1 MPVLARPPA
10 GKGCENGFALL
21 IVLWMLV
28 LTSFLVAIIAGSGR
42 TELRITGNLVA
53 NGEATA
59 AADGA
64 VYQAI
69 FNLLDP
75 RPDLRWAL
83 DGSVHE
89 LMVGDCVVDTRLQ
102 DEAARINPNLA
113 SPELLE
119 ALLRAIGRDPESAR
133 QLELAIGEWIGN
145 TAAPQ
150 PKAVVLATYRQ
161 SGRDY
166 APPGAPLESLDELGS
181 VIGMTPATLAAL
193 RPHLSLF
200 APAQPN
206 PARADPVVAAALE
219 LVARAGASVSALT
232 NPPSDNRTVRIVVIA
247 HGPSNAVVTR
257 TAIVKLGPAQASG
270 YAIVAWD
277 SAAD

>member
-1 MPVLARPPA
+1 MSARADAPA
-10 GKGCENGFALL
+10 NKRRDQGFALL

-28 LTSFLVAIIAGSGR
+28 LTSFLVALIAASGR
-42 TELRITGNLVA
+42 TELRITDNLVA
-53 NGEATA
+53 NGEAAA

-64 VYQAI
+64 IHRAL
-69 FNLLDP
+69 FNLIDP
-75 RPDLRWAL
+75 RPGFRWPL
-83 DGSVHE
+83 NGSVHE
-89 LMVGDCVVDTRLQ
+89 LAIGDCRVDTRVL

-119 ALLRAIGRDPESAR
+119 ALLRVIGGNPLSAR
-133 QLELAIGEWIGN
+133 QLALAIGEWTGN
-145 TAAPQ
+145 AASPR
-150 PKAVVLATYRQ
+150 PKAVVLADYRQ

-181 VIGMTPATLAAL
+181 IVGMTEATLVAL

-219 LVARAGASVSALT
+219 LVARAGASVSLLT
-232 NPPSDNRTVRIVVIA
+232 SPPSDNRTVRIAVIA
-247 HGPSNAVVTR
+247 HGPSNAAVTR

-277 SAAD
+277 SGAD

>member
-1 MPVLARPPA
+1 MPGLARAPA
-10 GKGCENGFALL
+10 GRGRDEGFALL

-28 LTSFLVAIIAGSGR
+28 LTSFLVAMIAGSGR

-53 NGEATA
+53 NGAAAA

-64 VYQAI
+64 IYQAI
-69 FNLLDP
+69 FNSIDP
-75 RPDLRWAL
+75 RPELRWPL
-83 DGSVHE
+83 DGSIHE
-89 LMVGDCVVDTRLQ
+89 FAIGDCVVDVRLQ

-133 QLELAIGEWIGN
+133 QLALAIGEWIGN
-145 TAAPQ
+145 TNSAQ
-150 PKAVVLATYRQ
+150 PKAAVLADYRQ

-166 APPGAPLESLDELGS
+166 APPGAPLESLDELGG

-206 PARADPVVAAALE
+206 PARADPIVAAALE
-219 LVARAGASVSALT
+219 VVARAGVSASALT
-232 NPPSDNRTVRIVVIA
+232 SQPSDNRTVRITVIA
-247 HGPSNAVVTR
+247 HGPSNAVATH
-257 TAIVKLGPAQASG
+257 TAIVKVGPAQAGG
-270 YAIVAWD
+270 YAVVAWD
-277 SAAD
+277 AAAE

>member
-1 MPVLARPPA
+1 MPASARAPA
-10 GKGCENGFALL
+10 NEGRDRGFALL

-28 LTSFLVAIIAGSGR
+28 LTSFLVALIAAGGR

-53 NGEATA
+53 NEEAAA

-64 VYQAI
+64 IHLAI
-69 FNLLDP
+69 FNLMDP
-75 RPDLRWAL
+75 RPELRWPL

-89 LMVGDCVVDTRLQ
+89 LAIGDCAVETRLL
-102 DEAARINPNLA
+102 DEASRINPNLA

-133 QLELAIGEWIGN
+133 QLASAIDEWIGN
-145 TAAPQ
+145 TASPR
-150 PKAVVLATYRQ
+150 PKPVVLADYRR

-166 APPGAPLESLDELGS
+166 APPGSPLESLDELGDI
-181 VIGMTPATLAAL
+181 VGMTPATLAAL

-200 APAQPN
+200 APPQPN
-206 PARADPVVAAALE
+206 PARADPVVAKALE
-219 LVARAGASVSALT
+219 MIARTSAAASPLT
-232 NPPSDNRTVRIVVIA
+232 GPSLDNRTARIAVVA

-257 TAIVKLGPAQASG
+257 TAIVKLGPAQAGG

-277 SAAD
+277 AEAN